1 MFRRMI
7 LTLASA
13 IVASPC
19 LAADSKPPF
28 KVEVTGSGPP
38 IILIPGLTSAG
49 AVWEPVVAHLKG
61 RYECHVLTLAG
72 FAGQPPIEGPFLD
85 TMRDGIAAYIKDKKL
100 NKPVLV
106 GHSLGG
112 YLVFAVGSA
121 HPELV
126 GPLVAVDGL
135 PCAPAVIKPDLTA
148 EELKRGEG
156 IGKFITAAKREDFLK
171 QQKDMFG
178 MWVTDPKKLEL
189 LTKWSE
195 ASDQATVGRAMGE
208 LWSRDLR
215 PEGAKIK
222 APVLLVGAAP
232 DAWPGVTGEE
242 MQKRYKS
249 QVAKVPDA
257 TVVFA
262 AKAKHFIMFD
272 EPDWLNKQIDEFL
285 KAKRK

>member
-7 LTLASA
+7 LTAVIA
-13 IVASPC
+13 
-19 LAADSKPPF
+19 LAATPCSAAEPPF
-28 KVEVTGSGPP
+28 KVDVAGSGPP
-38 IILIPGLTSAG
+38 VVLIPGLASAG
-49 AVWEPVVAHLKG
+49 AVWEPVVDHLKG

-72 FAGQPPIEGPFLD
+72 FAGQKPFEGPFLD
-85 TMRDGIAAYIKDKKL
+85 TVRDGIAAYIKEKKL
-100 NKPVLV
+100 DKPVLI

-112 YLVFAVGSA
+112 YMVFAVGAA
-121 HPELV
+121 HPDLV

-135 PCAPAVIKPDLTA
+135 PCGPAVIKPDLTA
-148 EELKRGEG
+148 EELKQGEA
-156 IGKFITAAKREDFLK
+156 IGKFVTEAKREDFLK
-171 QQKDMFG
+171 HQKAFFG
-178 MWVTDPKKLEL
+178 RWVTDPKKVAL
-189 LTKWSE
+189 LAKWSE

-215 PEGAKIK
+215 PDVAKIK

-232 DAWPGVTGEE
+232 DGWPGVTGED

-249 QVAKVPDA
+249 QVAKAPDA

-272 EPDWLNKQIDEFL
+272 EPEWLNKQIDEFL